1 MTDSAA
7 SKVVR
12 EMHPNGTVQR
22 EFTEVNG
29 KIEGYR
35 RRWYPTGQLLSE
47 MEFVNGVSNG
57 RIREW
62 KAAGVLTLS
71 ASLKDGEFHGRYESW
86 WDDGKP
92 KEQGEFKGGVR
103 QPGYCWYRTD
113 GTLWSK
119 L

>member
-1 MTDSAA
+1 MTASAA
-7 SKVVR
+7 SRVVR
-12 EMHPNGTVQR
+12 EMHPNGTVQC
-22 EFTEVNG
+22 EYTEVNG

-57 RIREW
+57 RIKEW
-62 KAAGVLTLS
+62 TATGVLTLS
-71 ASLKDGEFHGRYESW
+71 ALLKNGEFHGRYESW

-92 KEQGEFKGGVR
+92 KEQGEFKDGVR
-103 QPGYCWYRTD
+103 QPGYCWYRSD